1 MIDKQSLIVTKKEVD
16 IIKKAL
22 IEYEENHYKS
32 ENNQWQKRIN
42 KLFNNLKPKKVKEA
56 YMTVGELIDKLKEF
70 DINQEVVISLFPNM
84 VEIDCVSQ
92 NPDEQK
98 VVEIFLK

>member
-1 MIDKQSLIVTKKEVD
+1 
-16 IIKKAL
+16 
-22 IEYEENHYKS
+22 
-32 ENNQWQKRIN
+32 
-42 KLFNNLKPKKVKEA
+42 
-56 YMTVGELIDKLKEF
+56 MTVGELIDKLKEF
-70 DINQEVVISLFPNM
+70 DTNQEVVISLFPNI